1 MTQEKIIEL
10 YGTIEF
16 YNKVMAEQY
25 LQDTDYIANKM
36 VEYQF
41 LGKELDKDYTDVLIK
56 REEARQVIRNY
67 EKKEKVWQNKNYKN

>member
-25 LQDTDYIANKM
+25 LKDTDYIANKM

-41 LGKELDKDYTDVLIK
+41 LGKELDKDYTETLKK
-56 REEARQVIRNY
+56 REKAREVIRNY
-67 EKKEKVWQNKNYKN
+67 EE

>member
-25 LQDTDYIANKM
+25 LQNTDYIANKII
-36 VEYQF
+36 EYQF
-41 LGKELDKDYTDVLIK
+41 LGKELDKDYTETLK
-56 REEARQVIRNY
+56 EREEARKIIRNY
-67 EKKEKVWQNKNYKN
+67 EE